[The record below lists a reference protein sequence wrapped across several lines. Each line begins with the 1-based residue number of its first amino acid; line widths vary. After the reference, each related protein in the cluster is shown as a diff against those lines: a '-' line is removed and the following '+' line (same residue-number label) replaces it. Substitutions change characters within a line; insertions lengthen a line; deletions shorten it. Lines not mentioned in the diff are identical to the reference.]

1 MSNKSNKSGPS
12 SQGHGGTR
20 SPMAPMDAA
29 RIQSATA
36 RQNGGMTPAGSFV
49 SRAQR
54 AASHNSNN
62 GKK

>member
-1 MSNKSNKSGPS
+1 MSNNSNKSRPS
-12 SQGHGGTR
+12 SQGHGSTR
-20 SPMAPMDAA
+20 NPMTPMDAA

-36 RQNGGMTPAGSFV
+36 RQNGGMTPAGSFPAR
-49 SRAQR
+49 SQR

>member
-1 MSNKSNKSGPS
+1 MSNNSNKSRPS
-12 SQGHGGTR
+12 SQGHGSAR
-20 SPMAPMDAA
+20 SPMTPMDAA
-29 RIQSATA
+29 RIQSSTA
-36 RQNGGMTPAGSFV
+36 RRNGGMTPAGSFA

>member
-1 MSNKSNKSGPS
+1 MTRKYSPP
-12 SQGHGGTR
+12 SQGHGAPR
-20 SPMAPMDAA
+20 SPMTPMDAA
-29 RIQSATA
+29 RIQSSTA
-36 RQNGGMTPAGSFV
+36 RQNGGMTPAGSFA

>member
-1 MSNKSNKSGPS
+1 MSNNSNKSRPS
-12 SQGHGGTR
+12 SQEQGSAR
-20 SPMAPMDAA
+20 SPMTPMDAA
-29 RIQSATA
+29 RIQSSTA
-36 RQNGGMTPAGSFV
+36 RQNGGMTPADSFA

>member
-1 MSNKSNKSGPS
+1 MSNNSNKSRPS
-12 SQGHGGTR
+12 SQGHGGAR
-20 SPMAPMDAA
+20 SPMTPEDAA

-36 RQNGGMTPAGSFV
+36 RQNGGMTLKGSFPAR
-49 SRAQR
+49 SQS

>member
-1 MSNKSNKSGPS
+1 MSNKSRPS
-12 SQGHGGTR
+12 SQGHGSTR
-20 SPMAPMDAA
+20 SPMTPMDAA

-36 RQNGGMTPAGSFV
+36 RQNGGMTPAGSFAT
-49 SRAQR
+49 RAQR

>member
-36 RQNGGMTPAGSFV
+36 RQNGGMTPAGSFPAR
-49 SRAQR
+49 SQS
-54 AASHNSNN
+54 AASRNSNSA
-62 GKK
+62 KK

>member
-1 MSNKSNKSGPS
+1 MSNKSNKSGAS
-12 SQGHGGTR
+12 SQGHGGAR
-20 SPMAPMDAA
+20 NPMTPMDSA
-29 RIQSATA
+29 RIQSSTA
-36 RQNGGMTPAGSFV
+36 RQNGGMTPAGSFA

>member
-1 MSNKSNKSGPS
+1 M
-12 SQGHGGTR
+12 T
-20 SPMAPMDAA
+20 PMDAA

-36 RQNGGMTPAGSFV
+36 RQNGGMTPADSFA